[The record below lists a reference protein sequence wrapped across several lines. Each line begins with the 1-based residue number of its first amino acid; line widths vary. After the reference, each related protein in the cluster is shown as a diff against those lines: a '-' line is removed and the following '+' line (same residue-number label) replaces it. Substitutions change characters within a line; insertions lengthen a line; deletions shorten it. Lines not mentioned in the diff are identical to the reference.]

1 MPFAITFAAIKKF
14 EMLTLSVTPRFGDI
28 DALGHV
34 NNTIIPIWFEQ
45 ARNPI
50 FRYFNPDFTF
60 EKWNLILA
68 RIEVDFIAQ
77 IFFSFDVEIRT
88 WISRVGRSS
97 FEVYQEAWQNDKL
110 CAKGKTV
117 LVHFDFQIQ
126 KSVEIPHEIKE
137 MLNEHLN

>member
-1 MPFAITFAAIKKF
+1 
-14 EMLTLSVTPRFGDI
+14 MLTLSVTPRFGDI